1 MKKDENKKIKM
12 KIKLDNDKE
21 KVNNGY
27 DKERKNNDI
36 IDIITNNKEKTDIN
50 EYNNEQMAK
59 EEDLTR
65 NYDENEDY
73 VLFCSNNFNKY
84 KPIKNSR
91 VRLKKFIKIII
102 LKNKE

>member
-1 MKKDENKKIKM
+1 MKLIIKRILDKKIIIKMKKDENKKIKM

-73 VLFCSNNFNKY
+73 VLFCSNNFNY
-84 KPIKNSR
+84 S
-91 VRLKKFIKIII
+91 
-102 LKNKE
+102 